1 MRGMG
6 EALLRPAD
14 PEFRVSQGGKE
25 PQLHL
30 VPDRH
35 VTSLTRTTEA
45 SAVRPLSVRSFA
57 HSFIRQHEPSTCG
70 PGTGRRRSRAR

>member
-14 PEFRVSQGGKE
+14 PGFRVSQGGKE
-25 PQLHL
+25 PQLHF

-35 VTSLTRTTEA
+35 VTSLTRTTGGVCG
-45 SAVRPLSVRSFA
+45 SSSVRLVVRSFI
-57 HSFIRQHEPSTCG
+57 HS
-70 PGTGRRRSRAR
+70 AA